1 MRRTR
6 RGWLGIAGVVTTE
19 IVLCASISP
28 AGFYECKEPTGN
40 TVITDSPSQLTHCS
54 LVSIDSPSSQRPI
67 SSAPSTDLEKPAS
80 NTSSAP
86 LSTAKPHSI
95 AVPLQ
100 RIGSLFVVSIM
111 VNSTRQARLIID
123 TGASHTVLSRSIASD
138 AQLLTE
144 RRPVPVTMQTVGG
157 QVQGEMVRVDSI
169 GVADVEV
176 KNTWAAIYDLPDA
189 PAGVEGLL
197 GLNFF
202 RQFEM
207 TLDSTRNQLY
217 LEKIP

>member
-1 MRRTR
+1 MR
-6 RGWLGIAGVVTTE
+6 RGWLQIVGLLTAE
-19 IVLCASISP
+19 ITLCSSMTSA
-28 AGFYECKEPTGN
+28 AFYECKEPTGN
-40 TVITDSPSQLTHCS
+40 TVITDSPSQLSHCT
-54 LVSIDSPSSQRPI
+54 LVSIN
-67 SSAPSTDLEKPAS
+67 SAPGQSPVPFAPSHDSEAAPAVNS
-80 NTSSAP
+80 DRVIP
-86 LSTAKPHSI
+86 IEKPHSI

-100 RIGSLFVVSIM
+100 RIGSLFVVAIM

-138 AQLLTE
+138 AQLFSD
-144 RRPVPVTMQTVGG
+144 RQPVQVTMQTVGG
-157 QVQGEMVRVDSI
+157 QVQGDMVPVDSLR
-169 GVADVEV
+169 VADVEV
-176 KNTWAAIYDLPDA
+176 KDTWAAIYDLPDA

-197 GLNFF
+197 GLNFL

>member
-1 MRRTR
+1 MRRVR
-6 RGWLGIAGVVTTE
+6 RGWLQIVGVLAPLLAPFSSLTH
-19 IVLCASISP
+19 A
-28 AGFYECKEPTGN
+28 AFYECKDPSGN
-40 TVITDSPSQLTHCS
+40 TVITDSPSQLTHCN
-54 LVSIDSPSSQRPI
+54 LVSLTSPSSQLPI
-67 SSAPSTDLEKPAS
+67 PAQASADSEKAVSATDLRLPA
-80 NTSSAP
+80 
-86 LSTAKPHSI
+86 AKPHSI

-138 AQLLTE
+138 AQLFTE

-157 QVQGEMVRVDSI
+157 QVQGDMVRVDSI
-169 GVADVEV
+169 RVADLEI
-176 KNTWAAIYDLPDA
+176 NDSWAAIYDMPDA

-197 GLNFF
+197 GLNFL

-217 LEKIP
+217 LEKLP

>member
-1 MRRTR
+1 MRRIR
-6 RGWLGIAGVVTTE
+6 RDWLRIIAVLTTDLT
-19 IVLCASISP
+19 LCSASTQ
-28 AGFYECKEPTGN
+28 AAFYECKEPTGN

-54 LVSIDSPSSQRPI
+54 LVSIQP
-67 SSAPSTDLEKPAS
+67 PAS
-80 NTSSAP
+80 ELQPPNA
-86 LSTAKPHSI
+86 STHESDTATTNNSRAVPIEKPHSI

-138 AQLLTE
+138 AQLFTE
-144 RRPVPVTMQTVGG
+144 KRSVPVTMQTVGG
-157 QVQGEMVRVDSI
+157 QVQGDMVRVDSI
-169 GVADVEV
+169 RVADLEV
-176 KNTWAAIYDLPDA
+176 QNTWAAVYDLPDA

-197 GLNFF
+197 GLNFL